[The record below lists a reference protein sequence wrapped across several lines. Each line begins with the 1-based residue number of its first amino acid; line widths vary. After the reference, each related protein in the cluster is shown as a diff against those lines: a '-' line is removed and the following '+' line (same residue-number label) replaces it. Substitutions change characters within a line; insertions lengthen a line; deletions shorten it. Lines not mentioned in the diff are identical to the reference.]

1 MPHVRSE
8 PTISA
13 FGRWKTSHSIAQQL
27 SLVRT
32 YLLHNIYMKKVT
44 KNAEAHGLEKVKD
57 PVLGSCGG
65 DDDGGNGDD

>member
-1 MPHVRSE
+1 
-8 PTISA
+8 
-13 FGRWKTSHSIAQQL
+13 
-27 SLVRT
+27 
-32 YLLHNIYMKKVT
+32 MKKVT